1 MEVREDSEKVC
12 AHMDDYWA
20 VKRGGEVICHGPKQT
35 MPNAQERKLLRE
47 GGHKIYVEGK
57 LYREGKC

>member
-1 MEVREDSEKVC
+1 M
-12 AHMDDYWA
+12 ADYWA
-20 VKRGGEVICHGPKQT
+20 VKRDGEVISYGPKET
-35 MPNAQERKLLRE
+35 MPNAQERKVLRE